1 MKHSTY
7 KAETI
12 DTGQEDNIIRDG
24 VLTTKQAYDMFLKA
38 GINAKQWLEKT
49 YRNNNIREPDNATKE
64 TIEQVIRYKDDDL
77 DYRDDLNTVNQNL
90 EYASIKKEELLK
102 QRKQIEE
109 QLSKLDNKQTTT
121 TEPKTE

>member
-7 KAETI
+7 KAEAI
-12 DTGQEDNIIRDG
+12 NTGQEDNIIRDG

-38 GINAKQWLEKT
+38 GINAKQWLEKV
-49 YRNNNIREPDNATKE
+49 YKNNNIREPDNATKE
-64 TIEQVIRYKDDDL
+64 TIEQVVRYRDDDL
-77 DYRDDLNTVNQNL
+77 DYRDDLNIVNQNL

-109 QLSKLDNKQTTT
+109 QLSKLDNKQNIT

>member
-7 KAETI
+7 KAKSICTS
-12 DTGQEDNIIRDG
+12 QEDNIIRDG

-49 YRNNNIREPDNATKE
+49 YKNNNIREPDNAAKE

-90 EYASIKKEELLK
+90 EYASIKREELLK
-102 QRKQIEE
+102 QRAQIEKK
-109 QLSKLDNKQTTT
+109 LSQINNKQPTT

>member
-7 KAETI
+7 KAKAI

-49 YRNNNIREPDNATKE
+49 YKNNNIREPDNEAKE
-64 TIEQVIRYKDDDL
+64 TIEQVVRYKDDDL
-77 DYRDDLNTVNQNL
+77 DYRDDLNIVNQNL
-90 EYASIKKEELLK
+90 EYASIKREELLK
-102 QRKQIEE
+102 QRAQIEK
-109 QLSKLDNKQTTT
+109 QLSELNNKQNNT